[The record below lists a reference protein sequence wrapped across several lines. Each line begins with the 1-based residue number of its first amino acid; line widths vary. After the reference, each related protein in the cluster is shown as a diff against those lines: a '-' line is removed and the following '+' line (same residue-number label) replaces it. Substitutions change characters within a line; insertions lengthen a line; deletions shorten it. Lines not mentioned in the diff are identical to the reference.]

1 MLLGSPP
8 GRRPAIVS
16 QYSVTIPILFLVLLY
31 LAAAPATRKPQI
43 TVVMTGHCV
52 TTKKFANAFAISLV
66 LTSMVAVVGDG
77 VEEKRPKGIMASLSL
92 FQRALVLRLTRKGA
106 PCCSG
111 AATAAK

>member
-66 LTSMVAVVGDG
+66 LTSMVAVVGEG
-77 VEEKRPKGIMASLSL
+77 VEEKRPRGIMASLSL
-92 FQRALVLRLTRKGA
+92 FQRALVLRLTRGA